1 MSYKDINI
9 WDALARINE
18 ECLSHSICDDCPLN
32 NKKTKLCM
40 VSEDPIDN
48 METIREAALKEKK
61 DERTE

>member
-18 ECLSHSICDDCPLN
+18 ECLSHSICDDCPFN

-40 VSEDPIDN
+40 VSEDPMVS
-48 METIREAALKEKK
+48 MEHIREAALKEEE
-61 DERTE
+61 DERAE